1 MPFCP
6 RVLYLDIYPLEASR
20 RSSVLCR
27 AQVPLGRK
35 CLLSKLYGLPVA
47 YGSKAPGREPE
58 RFSIAER
65 ECGVRPGI
73 SGLWAVP

>member
-6 RVLYLDIYPLEASR
+6 RVLYLDIYPLEPSR
-20 RSSVLCR
+20 RSSVFRR

-47 YGSKAPGREPE
+47 
-58 RFSIAER
+58 
-65 ECGVRPGI
+65 
-73 SGLWAVP
+73 LWFQGTRQRAGKVFYN